1 MKKSQAIEIF
11 LNIIHFLIRI
21 SIYHD
26 NIPLWNLIVS
36 LLKMSNV
43 TKVSYCYLKT
53 TRKSKYGPSKYG
65 PSKYGLA
72 RILYAQ
78 LVVLVNNLFNEGLKF
93 NEKYQTI
100 SIQF

>member
-1 MKKSQAIEIF
+1 MQIKKSQAIEIF

-65 PSKYGLA
+65 LA

-93 NEKYQTI
+93 NEKYQTT